1 MLLHAKNRLLALLG
15 PCSLGLVRSAL
26 LTKVTGRCIEFVSMW
41 GGSRTAEPKP
51 KNPGHRA
58 MMAEAKQQKGWTEPL
73 NRKQGRKESAAEVSQ
88 ANSEGESKLATD
100 LHRF

>member
-1 MLLHAKNRLLALLG
+1 
-15 PCSLGLVRSAL
+15 
-26 LTKVTGRCIEFVSMW
+26 
-41 GGSRTAEPKP
+41 
-51 KNPGHRA
+51 